1 MLAVFCV
8 TGKVCDDD
16 KARYRRAMA
25 LLKLNRLPDA
35 RKEASEI
42 IFVALNMA
50 EIRCFGSGVVGVLT
64 AKH

>member
-1 MLAVFCV
+1 MLAFFV

-50 EIRCFGSGVVGVLT
+50 EMMFGSGVVGVLT